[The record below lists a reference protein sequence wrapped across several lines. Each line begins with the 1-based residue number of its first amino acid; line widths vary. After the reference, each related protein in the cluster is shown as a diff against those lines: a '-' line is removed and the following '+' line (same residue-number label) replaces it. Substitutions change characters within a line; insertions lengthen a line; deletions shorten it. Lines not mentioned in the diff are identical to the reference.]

1 VLQQETIIKD
11 VLTRSPDP
19 AIASAHIVPTDSI
32 KMPETEPIQPIQDL
46 VQTAFASRPE
56 LAQSRLNLA
65 NSKITLTA
73 DRNALLPALN
83 LFAEGTN
90 LGQAGPVNT
99 IPPIG
104 SGLRA
109 PSPIFIGGYGTYLG
123 QIFGRDFPDYRVGV
137 QLNIPLRNRAAQA
150 DYAHDSLSL
159 RQSEIDLQKQ
169 TKQIR
174 TDVQNALIGLQQA
187 RARYQAASEQRVL
200 EEQTLDAEQK
210 KYALGASTVY
220 NVIQIQRDLATAEG
234 SEVTALSQYAHAK
247 VALEVATGQVL
258 GDYNVDL
265 GEAQTGHV
273 ARPAA
278 QPPVLAP
285 QGANGTAPMQVQPG
299 TPADHG
305 HQD

>member
-1 VLQQETIIKD
+1 
-11 VLTRSPDP
+11 
-19 AIASAHIVPTDSI
+19 
-32 KMPETEPIQPIQDL
+32 
-46 VQTAFASRPE
+46 
-56 LAQSRLNLA
+56 
-65 NSKITLTA
+65 
-73 DRNALLPALN
+73 LN

-99 IPPIG
+99 LPPIG
-104 SGLRA
+104 GTTGSGTGSLRTV
-109 PSPIFIGGYGTYLG
+109 SPIFVGGYGTYLG

-159 RQSEIDLQKQ
+159 RQSQIDLQKQ
-169 TKQIR
+169 MKQIR

-187 RARYQAASEQRVL
+187 RARYQAATEQRIL

-220 NVIQIQRDLATAEG
+220 NVIQIQRDLATAQG

-247 VALEVATGQVL
+247 VTLEVATGQVL

-273 ARPAA
+273 ARPPAP
-278 QPPVLAP
+278 PPVLAP
-285 QGANGTAPMQVQPG
+285 QGANPTPPLQPG
-299 TPADHG
+299 TSK
-305 HQD
+305 